1 MPRPRSADRPKTKAA
16 AQMDARYVGWSSRRR
31 MEEAVRL
38 VRDHGLSQS
47 EAARRCGVTRA
58 RLNEH
63 IQSHRKIA
71 EEHAQRSEDARR
83 ERVEAF
89 DRAQN
94 ASFTPESSVLGP
106 VVQVSP
112 PIVLDGASEAVISVT
127 NERRRIPPA
136 AEFQRMY
143 FGKVICPDCGVH
155 HEVPDFH
162 DEMLTKITDPAVRRL
177 LINVAPYHAKSTV
190 GSVYSTVYEICRDP
204 NSRTAIVSKA
214 ERLAKNFL
222 YQIKKF
228 LTDPMVYGDGP
239 NLIEDW
245 GPFYNQNQWS
255 NTEIYVAGRQSPEK
269 DPTVSV
275 FGVGALI
282 YGYRFDRMIFDD
294 IADLENQRNPDRVA
308 EQLQWTTQ
316 ECASRVGKTGK
327 LIFVGT
333 RISPGDIY
341 SYLKQLPAFEVI
353 TYPVIKDEQTREM
366 LWGEHF
372 PYVSADEQR
381 NSMTIEQFQL
391 VYQNVDTLGAGA
403 AFPYEVVARAEDV
416 ERSLGH
422 YEPEWQ
428 LVLGVDPAGAG
439 EQAGFTAM
447 VVLGVDIQTGRRY
460 LVDMV
465 NHKQMRAPQIKD
477 QIIDFA
483 AKYPLRQIRVEV
495 NGLQS
500 QLFQYDQELI
510 MKLTNAGVRFVPHI
524 TARNKWDPQFGVES
538 MGTMFY
544 NQQFSSPWGDINS
557 RKKVGQ
563 LHEQLTQFPMGTVS
577 DLVMA
582 LWFAELGVRDLYQTA
597 KLPAFDSRMH
607 VPARIRRG
615 RHVVDFGQG
624 MVRQPEEHELYDPLN
639 PPQQRQMVNVSGSVS
654 IY

>member
-1 MPRPRSADRPKTKAA
+1 MARSADRPKTKAA
-16 AQMDARYVGWSSRRR
+16 SQMDTKYIGWTAQRR
-31 MEEAVRL
+31 MAEAVRL
-38 VRDHGLSQS
+38 VQDTGLSQS

-63 IQSHRKIA
+63 VQSHRKIA
-71 EEHAQRSEDARR
+71 EEQAQRSEDARR

-89 DRAQN
+89 DRAQHSPAE
-94 ASFTPESSVLGP
+94 ASTPD
-106 VVQVSP
+106 SP
-112 PIVLDGASEAVISVT
+112 HEPSPIVLDEASEAVISVT
-127 NERRRIPPA
+127 NETRRVPPA
-136 AEFQRMY
+136 SEFMRMY
-143 FGKVICPDCGVH
+143 FGQVVCPDCGVH
-155 HEVPDFH
+155 HEVPAFH
-162 DEMLTKITDPAVRRL
+162 DEMITKITDPAVRRL

-239 NLIEDW
+239 SLIEDW
-245 GPFYNQNQWS
+245 GPFHNQNQWS
-255 NTEIYVAGRQSPEK
+255 QSEIYVAGRQSSEK
-269 DPTVSV
+269 DPTVAV
-275 FGVGALI
+275 FGSGALI
-282 YGYRFDRMIFDD
+282 YGYRFDRMVFDD

-308 EQLQWTTQ
+308 EQLQWATQ

-341 SYLKQLPAFEVI
+341 SYLKNLPAFQVI
-353 TYPVIKDEQTREM
+353 TYPVIKDEQSQEM

-381 NSMTIEQFQL
+381 NSMSLEQFQL

-403 AFPYEVVARAEDV
+403 AFPFEVVQRAEDP

-439 EQAGFTAM
+439 EQAGYTAM
-447 VVLGVDIQTGRRY
+447 VVLGVDIMTGRRY
-460 LVDMV
+460 LVDVV

-477 QIIDFA
+477 QILDFA

-510 MKLTNAGVRFVPHI
+510 MKLTNRGVRFVPHI
-524 TARNKWDPQFGVES
+524 TGRNKWDPQFGVES
-538 MGTMFY
+538 MGTTFY

-557 RKKVGQ
+557 RKKSGQ
-563 LHEQLTQFPMGTVS
+563 LHEQLTQFPMGVVS

-597 KLPAFDSRMH
+597 KLPAFDSRMN
-607 VPARIRRG
+607 VPARVRRG
-615 RHVVDFGQG
+615 RHIVDFGEG
-624 MVRQPEEHELYDPLN
+624 RVRQPEEHELYDPLK
-639 PPQQRQMVNVSGSVS
+639 PPEHRRLVNVPGTTSVAV
-654 IY
+654 Y